1 MKHNTINKL
10 LLALPG
16 LILSTSILSAFSL
29 LAFCMRSIPMAFLLV
44 GISAFGWSGIL
55 AAITKF
61 YDKLMNIWQ
70 TRSYPLFIGSWMLLS
85 FLVSMSFGFEKSNTW
100 NISVFTLSILAS
112 ISIPCLIFKK
122 IIEIRLENRVS
133 QAKNSDYVV
142 LHKTYEQENA

>member
-29 LAFCMRSIPMAFLLV
+29 LAFCMRSIPMALLLV

-70 TRSYPLFIGSWMLLS
+70 TKSYPLFIGSWMLLS
-85 FLVSMSFGFEKSNTW
+85 FLVSMSFGFEKS
-100 NISVFTLSILAS
+100 SIINQLYMF
-112 ISIPCLIFKK
+112 PNLIDKRFLLCVNVSRHKYK
-122 IIEIRLENRVS
+122 GLRLFQRNDVS
-133 QAKNSDYVV
+133 
-142 LHKTYEQENA
+142 

>member
-1 MKHNTINKL
+1 MKHNTINTL

-29 LAFCMRSIPMAFLLV
+29 LAFCMRSIPMALLLV
-44 GISAFGWSGIL
+44 GISVFGWSGIL

-70 TRSYPLFIGSWMLLS
+70 TKSYPLFIGSWMLLS
-85 FLVSMSFGFEKSNTW
+85 FLET
-100 NISVFTLSILAS
+100 
-112 ISIPCLIFKK
+112 
-122 IIEIRLENRVS
+122 RLESRVS

-142 LHKTYEQENA
+142 PHKTYEKANA

>member
-16 LILSTSILSAFSL
+16 LILSTSISSAFSL

-112 ISIPCLIFKK
+112 ISMPCLIFKK

>member
-1 MKHNTINKL
+1 MKHNTINTL

-29 LAFCMRSIPMAFLLV
+29 LAFCMRSIPMALLLV

-70 TRSYPLFIGSWMLLS
+70 TKSYPLFIGSWMLLS
-85 FLVSMSFGFEKSNTW
+85 MPLQSQASDLKKVAHG
-100 NISVFTLSILAS
+100 ISVYLPYPS
-112 ISIPCLIFKK
+112 
-122 IIEIRLENRVS
+122 
-133 QAKNSDYVV
+133 
-142 LHKTYEQENA
+142 LHLFRCHV

>member
-1 MKHNTINKL
+1 MKHNTINTL

-29 LAFCMRSIPMAFLLV
+29 LAFCMRSIPMALLLV
-44 GISAFGWSGIL
+44 GISVFGWSGIL

-70 TRSYPLFIGSWMLLS
+70 TKSYPLFIGSWMLI
-85 FLVSMSFGFEKSNTW
+85 SM
-100 NISVFTLSILAS
+100 
-112 ISIPCLIFKK
+112 PCLIFKK
-122 IIEIRLENRVS
+122 IIETRLESRVS

-142 LHKTYEQENA
+142 PHKTYEQENA